1 MLTDDC
7 HEDLSIEGFDS
18 EGMVSVL
25 NRECRLLSLGRA
37 QGAKAFLMCIDFQLK
52 LKVDLTKFSHL
63 AIFVNTS
70 AKRTIGT
77 DTSLPPSLAMVAPDY

>member
-1 MLTDDC
+1 MKTYLSRNST
-7 HEDLSIEGFDS
+7 LRAWFQSSIE
-18 EGMVSVL
+18 SVGYF
-25 NRECRLLSLGRA
+25 SLGSV
-37 QGAKAFLMCIDFQLK
+37 QGAKVFLMCIDFQLK

-77 DTSLPPSLAMVAPDY
+77 DTALPPSLAMVALDY